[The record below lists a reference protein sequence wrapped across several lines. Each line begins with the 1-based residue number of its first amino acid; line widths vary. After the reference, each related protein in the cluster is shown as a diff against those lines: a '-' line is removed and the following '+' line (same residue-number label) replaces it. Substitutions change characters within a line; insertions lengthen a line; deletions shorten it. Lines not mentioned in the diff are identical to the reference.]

1 LRSFK
6 GEFLVVWRRFL
17 GFLVIVA
24 ALVGI
29 GLSIAGAVLSWRGLD
44 LAGRHLDG
52 TFVTVQTHLDT
63 ITDTLILMGDT
74 VNEALTG
81 LETVEATLR
90 QAATALDATAP
101 LIVEA
106 GAMAENVAGSIEGF
120 NATIPTLVTLSESID
135 TLLRGLARLRLGTY
149 NPEKPLPAAIQEI
162 GDNFAP
168 VPDQLRH
175 FGEGVVVVETNVDA
189 IGTNLE
195 GIAGNLEAVTAALAG
210 LPGLIDG
217 FVKNMEVIEAQVTG
231 LRAQVAAAI
240 GFLRIGAVVLFVWLG
255 LSQLLPLYLGFRL
268 LADRPT
274 LLP

>member
-1 LRSFK
+1 MF
-6 GEFLVVWRRFL
+6 WRRLL
-17 GFLVIVA
+17 GFFVIVA
-24 ALVGI
+24 ALIGI
-29 GLSIAGAVLSWRGLD
+29 GLSVAGAVFSWRGLE
-44 LAGRHLDG
+44 LAGRRLDD

-63 ITDTLILMGDT
+63 ITDSLDLMGDT
-74 VNEALTG
+74 VDEALTG
-81 LETVEATLR
+81 LQTVEQTLR

-120 NATIPTLVTLSESID
+120 NATVPTLVTLSESID

-149 NPEKPLPAAIQEI
+149 NPEKPLPDAIQEI

-168 VPDQLRH
+168 VPEQLRH
-175 FGEGVVVVETNVDA
+175 FGEGVVVVESNVDA

-195 GIAGNLEAVTAALAG
+195 GIAGNLQAVTATLAG
-210 LPGLIDG
+210 LPGLLDG
-217 FVKNMEVIEAQVTG
+217 FVANMEVIEAQVTG
-231 LRAQVAAAI
+231 LRAQVATAI
-240 GFLRIGAVVLFVWLG
+240 SLVQIGAVVLFVWLG

-268 LADRPT
+268 LLNRPD